1 MRCLVSFVL
10 VLSGF
15 GPLGHGAEL
24 QDGGPLSARADAE
37 HFTTLGDK
45 LYRDGRFGD
54 AQAAY
59 ERALELDGRSVPA
72 RLGLGRIADLLSEAE
87 LARTHYAK
95 AFQTNPAHPGAV
107 LALASVVTGEARE
120 TLLGNFLALN
130 RPSMNNDERNSD
142 VKARLEIERKLAG
155 RPVATV
161 ADPHRTYHLPLSEFR
176 TNTVPTGL
184 MLRVRINGGNPL
196 NLQLDSGAH
205 GLVLNPA
212 AGRGAGLEMLA
223 GAAVFGFGAAQPTL
237 GWVALAASVEAD
249 TFKIA
254 NVLVE
259 VSDTKLVPQGDGLIG
274 LEVFKDFVIRL
285 NARSRRLDL
294 EPFDI
299 AGACA
304 DCSQAYRVDH
314 LLLLHGNINGQAEG
328 NFILDTGSPINLIS
342 RTMVTA
348 GGRTAKLTGAQGEQ
362 EVGIRSTPVSFHIG
376 PQSFLSFDYATLD
389 TERISA
395 HHGTAIAGAI
405 GYSMLRDVSLMVDYR
420 RGLVKLS
427 K

>member
-10 VLSGF
+10 VLSG
-15 GPLGHGAEL
+15 LGSLGYGAEVPNG
-24 QDGGPLSARADAE
+24 DTPSSRADAE
-37 HFTTLGDK
+37 NLTILGDK
-45 LYRDGRFGD
+45 LYRNGRFGD

-59 ERALELDGRSVPA
+59 EQALALDAGSIPA
-72 RLGLGRIADLLSEAE
+72 RLGLGRIADLLSEAD

-107 LALASVVTGEARE
+107 LAFASVVTGEARE
-120 TLLGNFLALN
+120 TLLDNFLALN
-130 RPSMNNDERNSD
+130 HASIDDDQRNSD

-155 RPVATV
+155 RSVATV
-161 ADPHRTYHLPLSEFR
+161 ADPHREYHLPLSEFR
-176 TNTVPTGL
+176 TNAIPTGL
-184 MLRVRINGGNPL
+184 MLRVRINGGRPL
-196 NLQLDSGAH
+196 NLQLDSGAQ

-212 AGRGAGLEMLA
+212 AGRAAGLEMLA
-223 GAAVFGFGAAQPTL
+223 GAALFGFGSAQPTL
-237 GWVALAASVEAD
+237 AWVALAATVEAD
-249 TFKIA
+249 TLKIA

-259 VSDTKLVPQGDGLIG
+259 VSDTKLIPQGDGLIG

-294 EPFDI
+294 EPFEI
-299 AGACA
+299 AGACG
-304 DCSQAYRVDH
+304 DCNHAYRVDH

-342 RTMVTA
+342 RAMVTA
-348 GGRTAKLTGAQGEQ
+348 SGRTTQLAGAQGNQ
-362 EVGIRSTPVSFHIG
+362 EVGLRSTPVNFHIG

-405 GYSMLRDVSLMVDYR
+405 GYSLLRDLNVMVDYR